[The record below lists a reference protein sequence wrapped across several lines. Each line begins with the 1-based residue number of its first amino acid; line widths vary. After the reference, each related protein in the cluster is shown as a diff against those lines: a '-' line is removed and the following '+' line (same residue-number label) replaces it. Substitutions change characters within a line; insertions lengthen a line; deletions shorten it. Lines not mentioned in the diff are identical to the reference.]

1 MQFPHKESL
10 KKLIKVRQSN
20 REDEYGEV
28 IHMKMRKKKEKWEEE
43 NLLKKKEY
51 RGTSYNISRWTC
63 WRDA

>member
-28 IHMKMRKKKEKWEEE
+28 IHMKMRKKKEK
-43 NLLKKKEY
+43 
-51 RGTSYNISRWTC
+51 
-63 WRDA
+63 